1 MIGPIYLEGMY
12 WSSDDKGD
20 EISELD
26 SEFPE
31 GEFYLMSSDEEAEYE
46 EGEYYPVL
54 SSDEEGD
61 LDSEFSECEFYPMS
75 SNEEGEYIP
84 FPRPLFLLVF
94 LVFRCCTSVISVC
107 PQMRKVSLL
116 ASIWKVSTTLCC
128 LRMRKVSMRKVSTSP
143 QCLLMM
149 KTMMTALIC
158 LPGLSAS
165 GLMSLVI
172 TARKKS

>member
-1 MIGPIYLEGMY
+1 MY
-12 WSSDDKGD
+12 WSSDDEGD
-20 EISELD
+20 EVSELN

-75 SNEEGEYIP
+75 SDEEGEYIP
-84 FPRPLFLLVF
+84 FPPSPVPSCL
-94 LVFRCCTSVISVC
+94 SSI
-107 PQMRKVSLL
+107 QMLYLSDLSL
-116 ASIWKVSTTLCC
+116 SSDEEGEFVGEY
-128 LRMRKVSMRKVSTSP
+128 MEGEHYPV
-143 QCLLMM
+143 
-149 KTMMTALIC
+149 
-158 LPGLSAS
+158 LSSDEEAS

-172 TARKKS
+172 TARKRS